1 MGNNPLSATTAIVK
15 EGKKNSPAPLT
26 DILKMRMDGLKLREI
41 AEKYGVTQ
49 QAISR
54 RITGAFKLLDRD
66 RLDAY
71 RLNRINVLESIE
83 ESLLSELLAPE
94 RVKKA
99 TLGNVAY
106 AFNQIHT
113 ARRLESGESTA
124 NLSLS
129 ALVSSIER
137 RPIPPLPKKT
147 PQNGPN
153 HAE

>member
-1 MGNNPLSATTAIVK
+1 MI
-15 EGKKNSPAPLT
+15 NSPAIIEKKT
-26 DILKMRMDGLKLREI
+26 DKSPAPIVKILEMRMSGFKVKDI
-41 AEKYGVTQ
+41 AAHFGVSSST
-49 QAISR
+49 ISQ
-54 RITGAFKLLDRD
+54 RIRGAFKVLDGSRIE
-66 RLDAY
+66 AY
-71 RLNRINVLESIE
+71 RLNRISILEGIE
-83 ESLLSELLAPE
+83 ESLLSELLNPD
-94 RVKKA
+94 RMKKA

-137 RPIPPLPKKT
+137 RPIPPLPKKA
-147 PQNGPN
+147 PQNGLN